1 MQMSRLHFPYLLYFY
16 ATVVYGTEISLL
28 SGMLCLGIVGGGV
41 LRPSSL
47 LRIVVYCPFVPA
59 RYATHCC
66 TSTREDTDFL
76 MRRGGGVRPS
86 EGETAEMTA
95 EE

>member
-28 SGMLCLGIVGGGV
+28 SGVLCLGIVGV

-47 LRIVVYCPFVPA
+47 LRIVV
-59 RYATHCC
+59 
-66 TSTREDTDFL
+66 
-76 MRRGGGVRPS
+76 
-86 EGETAEMTA
+86 
-95 EE
+95 